1 MNILGFEIRR
11 SKEESEKR
19 SITIG
24 PSNSLGLPYGGLS
37 TSLSSELAMKLS
49 AVYRCVDVL
58 GSDIATMPWD
68 IMVFKGNT
76 EWMRDD
82 NHFSYGILNEQPNPS
97 CSAFTFKKTL
107 VSQMLLNGN
116 GYARIY
122 RDAMGNPTSL
132 QLLTGSVTM
141 YLKDNMEVY
150 YSVKNEYS
158 HEDILIAGDDMIHI
172 PNFTYDGLLGVSTLT
187 HAGNITNLSASA
199 DAQAK
204 GYYSNGVNM
213 NGIVSV
219 PGKISEEK
227 ATALKNSWAT
237 AVGYSSTTG
246 LAGGVVVLEGG
257 AEFKAIQVNPK
268 DAQMLETRAFNV
280 VDICRFFGVHPSKA
294 FDTSAATYA
303 NVESYQLGYI
313 TDTMTPLARKIDN
326 EVNRKL
332 YRPSKR
338 KSTKAILRVKELLSS
353 DLDSQANYYTK
364 MFQVGAYSPNEIRRE
379 IKQPLIP
386 KGDES
391 YVQVNLVQVGK
402 EPEPAQ
408 NKNTNVVNDENNG
421 EGNTDV

>member
-219 PGKISEEK
+219 PGKISE
-227 ATALKNSWAT
+227 
-237 AVGYSSTTG
+237 
-246 LAGGVVVLEGG
+246 
-257 AEFKAIQVNPK
+257 
-268 DAQMLETRAFNV
+268 
-280 VDICRFFGVHPSKA
+280 
-294 FDTSAATYA
+294 
-303 NVESYQLGYI
+303 
-313 TDTMTPLARKIDN
+313 
-326 EVNRKL
+326 
-332 YRPSKR
+332 
-338 KSTKAILRVKELLSS
+338 
-353 DLDSQANYYTK
+353 
-364 MFQVGAYSPNEIRRE
+364 
-379 IKQPLIP
+379 
-386 KGDES
+386 
-391 YVQVNLVQVGK
+391 
-402 EPEPAQ
+402 
-408 NKNTNVVNDENNG
+408 
-421 EGNTDV
+421 